1 MNIDEFLNIKQIAK
15 FTNVKLA
22 KYLGVTDVQVR
33 NYIAGRRDI
42 LRRTKNQMLLLDVL
56 YKIRA
61 SVKNKSIRQMIDDV
75 LKETTE

>member
-75 LKETTE
+75 LRETTE